1 MARRRCSMNALD
13 AGGEGGSEMKWER
26 GRVEGKEYLLVS

>member
-13 AGGEGGSEMKWER
+13 AGGEGESEMREEER
-26 GRVEGKEYLLVS
+26 EGGREGGRE